1 MEMQHT
7 SEHVDTKVLFSPF
20 ILHGYCIS
28 NVSKLAV
35 FEDQKVVLLSNLQQN
50 VRNQLHRKRR
60 HVKDKPGNDLSIL
73 EHLEQEPKTGSYF
86 KI

>member
-1 MEMQHT
+1 MQHT

-35 FEDQKVVLLSNLQQN
+35 FEDQKVVLLSNLQQKD
-50 VRNQLHRKRR
+50 RNQLNKGFLDWCHCNFASLEKR
-60 HVKDKPGNDLSIL
+60 HYYSSIWKHAIIIL
-73 EHLEQEPKTGSYF
+73 L
-86 KI
+86 